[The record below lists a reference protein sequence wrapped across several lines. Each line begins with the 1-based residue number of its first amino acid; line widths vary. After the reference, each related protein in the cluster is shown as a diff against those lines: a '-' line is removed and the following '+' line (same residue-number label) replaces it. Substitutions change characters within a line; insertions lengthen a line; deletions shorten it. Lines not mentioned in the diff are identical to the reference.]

1 MTTRLEGETQTWEQR
16 LQQLLPLFG
25 HRNWIVVAD
34 SAYPAQSNPGIETIF
49 TGEDHLRL
57 LGKVLYAVAAQPHV
71 RANVYIDA
79 ELMHVPEK
87 DAPGVTE
94 LRGEIESLVG
104 QKARSLDHEQIIAR
118 LDESAKLFNIVIL
131 KSTLAIPYTSVF
143 LQLDCGYWN
152 QDAEERLRNA
162 IANKPAATSGS

>member
-1 MTTRLEGETQTWEQR
+1 
-16 LQQLLPLFG
+16 
-25 HRNWIVVAD
+25 
-34 SAYPAQSNPGIETIF
+34 
-49 TGEDHLRL
+49 
-57 LGKVLYAVAAQPHV
+57 
-71 RANVYIDA
+71 
-79 ELMHVPEK
+79 MHVPEK